1 MKYKLGN
8 GIILLALAVG
18 FFIST
23 GAYIHLSQKGGFLK
37 WGSPDETANY
47 YFSRLYAREGKLS
60 VFEKYNPR
68 AGEIIHPR
76 SFRSDSGELKPV
88 SFLGLPLVYG
98 IIGSFT
104 TEKIIGYLTPFFAA
118 IGIIYYYFFL
128 KIFFS
133 CRVALLSASIL
144 SVFPVYFYY
153 SARSMFHNV
162 LFMVF
167 LIVGSYYA
175 VISVISKN
183 TKGAK
188 ENERR
193 EETREEKNKTGNGAE
208 KNERREAE
216 KAEIAD
222 NANSEEPKI
231 KKGIWP
237 LVKGLIFAALGGL
250 FIGLAIAVRS
260 SELLWLGPALFIA
273 WALNFWRFGLARLV
287 IFISFFALALL
298 PVFYWNNILYGSPTS
313 GGYPAMNESIVAVA
327 GGGKDFV
334 KSIPGLASGGTGR
347 VRELAMTIEKAIFSF
362 GINVPRSI
370 KIFQLYFIKM
380 FYWIFWPALAGLL
393 LFVLNF
399 KKFKKKHFIYILT
412 WIFFS
417 AILVL
422 YYGSWE
428 FYDNPD
434 KNAAT
439 IGNSYTRYWLPVYLG
454 AIPFASYLIFKIID
468 LPALLTGL
476 LGRIHIFKSLIE
488 DTRRLQ
494 KIFQGF
500 LLGLVILSL
509 FYVSANFTLFGSEEG
524 LAFSY
529 YKGVAARLEYEK
541 VLGLTEANA
550 VILTRYHDKI
560 FFPER
565 KVIVGLFDD
574 PNMIA
579 AYARVAEN
587 LPLYYY
593 NFTYPEST
601 VNYLNSGP
609 LGKVNLKMEKVEMIT
624 DDFTLYRFKLTNQ
637 K

>member
-1 MKYKLGN
+1 MKYKLGS

-18 FFIST
+18 FFLSA
-23 GAYIHLSQKGGFLK
+23 GAYIYLSQKGGFLK

-47 YFSRLYAREGKLS
+47 FFSGLYAREGELS
-60 VFEKYNPR
+60 VFEKYNPG

-104 TEKIIGYLTPFFAA
+104 TDKIIGYLTPFFAA
-118 IGIIYYYFFL
+118 IGIVYYCFFL

-133 CRVALLSASIL
+133 RRVALLSAFIL

-162 LFMVF
+162 LFTVF
-167 LIVGSYYA
+167 LIIGLYYA
-175 VISVISKN
+175 IISVDKN
-183 TKGAK
+183 AK
-188 ENERR
+188 KIENDEKR
-193 EETREEKNKTGNGAE
+193 EEAKMSEADDEDKKKNNKST
-208 KNERREAE
+208 
-216 KAEIAD
+216 
-222 NANSEEPKI
+222 
-231 KKGIWP
+231 WP
-237 LVKGLIFAALGGL
+237 LIKGLILAGLGGL
-250 FIGLAIAVRS
+250 FIGLAAAVRS

-287 IFISFFALALL
+287 VFISFFALALL
-298 PVFYWNNILYGSPTS
+298 PVFYWNSILYGSPTS
-313 GGYPAMNESIVAVA
+313 GGYPAMNESIATVA
-327 GGGKDFV
+327 GGGKDLM
-334 KSIPGLASGGTGR
+334 KSIPGLASGGMGRIKELVTG
-347 VRELAMTIEKAIFSF
+347 IEKAIFSF
-362 GINVPRSI
+362 GINIPRSI
-370 KIFQLYFIKM
+370 KIFQLYFMKM
-380 FYWIFWPALAGLL
+380 FYWIFWPAFAGLL
-393 LFVLNF
+393 LFIPRY
-399 KKFKKKHFIYILT
+399 KKFKKKHFVYILT

-417 AILVL
+417 GVLVL

-454 AIPFASYLIFKIID
+454 AIPFASYLIFRVID

-476 LGRIHIFKSLIE
+476 LGKIRLFKSLIE
-488 DTRRLQ
+488 DTRRLV
-494 KIFQGF
+494 KFFQGF
-500 LLGLVILSL
+500 LLGVAILAL
-509 FYVSANFTLFGSEEG
+509 FCVSANFTLFGSEEG

-529 YKGVAARLEYEK
+529 YRGAAVRLEYEK
-541 VLGLTEANA
+541 VLGLTETNA

-574 PNMIA
+574 SRMIA

-609 LGKVNLKMEKVEMIT
+609 LGKVNLKMEKVKMIN